1 MKVNVKAGTMGGL
14 SAWYIP
20 LNINNNKV
28 LRLEPGRGRLRPGK
42 PAIEQPSAVIQTGR
56 WR

>member
-1 MKVNVKAGTMGGL
+1 MKVDTKAGTMGGL
-14 SAWYIP
+14 SAWNIP
-20 LNINNNKV
+20 IIINNNKV
-28 LRLEPGRGRLRPGK
+28 LRPESGRGRLRPGK